1 MEYLTVETSIKPT
14 KAPDKFCVFR
24 IAGDDYIFCPIMS
37 QTAAASASIR
47 WKPAHT
53 EIFEKKQEAVAIYL
67 AAASLFVRPS
77 CFSDLVMWVLD
88 SCSREWA

>member
-1 MEYLTVETSIKPT
+1 MGQKPPCVTTMSRTV
-14 KAPDKFCVFR
+14 
-24 IAGDDYIFCPIMS
+24 
-37 QTAAASASIR
+37 AASAPVR
-47 WKPAHT
+47 WKPAYT

>member
-1 MEYLTVETSIKPT
+1 MLKIGYATNVKQRLPCCRAEALMCYSHV
-14 KAPDKFCVFR
+14 PDC
-24 IAGDDYIFCPIMS
+24 
-37 QTAAASASIR
+37 AASAPIR
-47 WKPAHT
+47 WKPAYT

>member
-1 MEYLTVETSIKPT
+1 MECLTVEASIKPT

-24 IAGDDYIFCPIMS
+24 IAGDDYIFCPI
-37 QTAAASASIR
+37 R
-47 WKPAHT
+47 KKLYKT

>member
-1 MEYLTVETSIKPT
+1 M
-14 KAPDKFCVFR
+14 F
-24 IAGDDYIFCPIMS
+24 S
-37 QTAAASASIR
+37 QDSAVIVIIDVIGKLKSL
-47 WKPAHT
+47 
-53 EIFEKKQEAVAIYL
+53 KKQEAVAIYL